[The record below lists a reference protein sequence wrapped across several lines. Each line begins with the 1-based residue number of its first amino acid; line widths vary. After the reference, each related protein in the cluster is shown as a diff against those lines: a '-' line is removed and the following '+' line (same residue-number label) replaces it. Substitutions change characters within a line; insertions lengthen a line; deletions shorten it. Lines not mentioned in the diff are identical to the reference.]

1 MKISNNALNFLLAQ
15 YRAIFK
21 RAYVKGIASAVLLT
35 AGLAA
40 GQAQAATTTYDSLAD
55 IDAVNGTE
63 INFDGINDRLILN
76 VSNTSNA
83 TNVLNKDLNIELN
96 GENNQYIVGSG
107 TPQADDDHNSILNG
121 NGHNITITGSNDD
134 DAREFYF
141 GLASVQPKLQIT
153 DLDTLKIDGA
163 KVSLVTP
170 TSGSNSGGVQ
180 AGVDVGAK
188 NVVITNGAQVNLNNN
203 TAKTGNK
210 ANTILR
216 GLNMEISG
224 EDTVVNVG
232 NVNLTGSST
241 TNNTK
246 AVLGWEHKFDKNGNE
261 TLVNQN
267 SDANN
272 KVLGGTKG
280 YAAQVQGNT
289 LNATN
294 AEINIYAD
302 HNLSGAGGNYGGA
315 GAILGVHEST
325 LTNSYLTIEDEATLN
340 LEMREFNKDAYYKA
354 NSQGHTGRDYNGSL
368 TINGGVVVVD
378 GVLRH
383 NKGGLLE
390 ISDTTQLT
398 GGEGVITPT
407 SGEETKS
414 EHKLDNAIFVGIYG
428 DAANPSLNSSTSGS
442 FDNSTLA
449 TLRLSSNKLNEFLN
463 SKDED
468 IKDKAG
474 EKITDNQGQLLVH
487 HGARIEFTDQQQV
500 EMSKFVFNNKAGAGH
515 IATTIGGKDDNGTS
529 TIDATIG
536 SSTDKTQVDGVRRSA
551 KAC

>member
-40 GQAQAATTTYDSLAD
+40 GQAQAAATSFTTL
-55 IDAVNGTE
+55 DAINAEDGTE
-63 INFDGINDRLILN
+63 VAFDGTTNRLALKVNNTTNDTNILD
-76 VSNTSNA
+76 
-83 TNVLNKDLNIELN
+83 KDLNIELD

-107 TPQADDDHNSILNG
+107 TASTDDKSNSILDG
-121 NGHNITITGSNDD
+121 NGKNITITGSNDA

-141 GLASVQPKLQIT
+141 GLSTVQPKLQIK

-170 TSGSNSGGVQ
+170 TSGTNSDGKQV
-180 AGVDVGAK
+180 GVDVGAD
-188 NVVITNGAQVNLNNN
+188 NVVITNGAQVSLNNN

-246 AVLGWEHKFDKNGNE
+246 AVLGWEHKFDAQGNE
-261 TLVNQN
+261 TYAGSDITVNDATLNFYGAVVGQN
-267 SDANN
+267 SGGATTKNP
-272 KVLGGTKG
+272 VLGGTKG

-294 AEINIYAD
+294 AVINIYAD
-302 HNLSGAGGNYGGA
+302 HNLSGTDGNYGGA

-340 LEMREFNKDAYYKA
+340 LEMREFNKDAYYEA

-414 EHKLDNAIFVGIYG
+414 KHKLDNAIFVGIYG

-474 EKITDNQGQLLVH
+474 EKITDN
-487 HGARIEFTDQQQV
+487 
-500 EMSKFVFNNKAGAGH
+500 
-515 IATTIGGKDDNGTS
+515 
-529 TIDATIG
+529 
-536 SSTDKTQVDGVRRSA
+536 RREDH
-551 KAC
+551 